1 MWSYIS
7 VVLSPPWAK
16 LFVERSSSG
25 PLTVNLSMLSSFP
38 HDIVVSNIARIADL
52 TISQDDQR
60 PFAFQSLSA
69 PAPVLNSFSINNYV
83 SYGGQKLVLPN
94 LIFDGDA
101 PRLTDLRIGPDVL
114 ISSELL
120 VLRTLKSLEIHT
132 TDIYILIPILECCS
146 QLEILTLRSLELT
159 VPQHPIRPRQLPIIS
174 LPRLQSLVVDARDVD
189 DAEILLRCTH
199 DDALTNLAVFIISPR
214 IIPHRIQALLPLLAS
229 RMRGQKK
236 LTGPL
241 RSLWVFLYSHWSS
254 SDYITRY
261 VQFTGWTDPGRDVL
275 LVSDPHE
282 YINLDLSA
290 RPRFCF
296 SSGCELDVESTDHFS
311 LACSLLK
318 QSPLSDVQTLTVHI
332 DIHDIAISGR
342 EPLHVPQSR
351 WFEMF
356 HSLVST
362 ETLRLKY
369 ECFEPFP
376 RPPIEII
383 HAATPT
389 LGDDL
394 HLASADI
401 DGLDASAPRYLF
413 PHLKKLI
420 IQNGI
425 RKSIRLGARLLID
438 LQLLLETRRDAGTP
452 IEELELEGFRAW
464 SGITSSPLL
473 NLTRV
478 IWDGEVLSSMWDCE
492 EGWLDLLN

>member
-16 LFVERSSSG
+16 LFVERSSPG
-25 PLTVNLSMLSSFP
+25 PLTVNLSTRSSLP

-52 TISQDDQR
+52 TISEDAQR
-60 PFAFQSLSA
+60 PFAFQCLSV

-83 SYGGQKLVLPN
+83 SSGGQKLVLPN

-120 VLRTLKSLEIHT
+120 ILRTLKSLEIRT
-132 TDIYILIPILECCS
+132 IDISSLISILECCS
-146 QLEILTLRSLELT
+146 QLEILTLRRLEST
-159 VPQHPIRPRQLPIIS
+159 VQQAIRPRQFPIVS
-174 LPRLQSLVVDARDVD
+174 LPRLRSLFAQARDID
-189 DAEILLRCTH
+189 DAENLLHCIH
-199 DDALTNLAVFIISPR
+199 DNALANLVVFIFSPR
-214 IIPHRIQALLPLLAS
+214 IIPHRIQALLRLLAS
-229 RMRGQKK
+229 HMRRQKK

-241 RSLWVFLYSHWSS
+241 RSLGVLLSSHRSSYS
-254 SDYITRY
+254 DAAIQY
-261 VQFTGWTDPGRDVL
+261 VQFAGWTDPGRDTLPVIN
-275 LVSDPHE
+275 PHD
-282 YINLDLSA
+282 YLKLDLSA
-290 RPRFCF
+290 RPHFFF
-296 SSGCELDVESTDHFS
+296 SFGPEVKSTDHFS
-311 LACSLLK
+311 LACSLSK
-318 QSPLSDVQTLTVHI
+318 QFFLLDVQTLTIHI
-332 DIHDIAISGR
+332 GIHDTALSDR

-383 HAATPT
+383 RAATPT
-389 LGDDL
+389 LGDNL
-394 HLASADI
+394 HLVSADN

-420 IQNGI
+420 IHTIKN
-425 RKSIRLGARLLID
+425 IRLGARLLID

-464 SGITSSPLL
+464 SGITSSPLP
-473 NLTRV
+473 NLTRLT
-478 IWDGEVLSSMWDCE
+478 WDGEVLSSMWDCE